1 MTKREKENVS
11 NNELT
16 LTAAKLHIFFE
27 LMTILVNAIL
37 LLDVK
42 AFTVKSVERKN
53 NRQTLV
59 VYKT

>member
-1 MTKREKENVS
+1 MTKWEKENVS
-11 NNELT
+11 NDELT
-16 LTAAKLHIFFE
+16 LIAAKLHIFFE

-42 AFTVKSVERKN
+42 TFTVKSVDRKN